1 MIHTGY
7 HGMEEGI
14 RNPQK
19 DMVLFISKKS
29 KRNTSIVELAEQAGV
44 TIKNVP
50 DKELDAL
57 CGVKNHR
64 GIALQVNQVQ
74 KRRYQSLE
82 DFIAEHN
89 SDTGIVVFLDGV
101 TDPQNFGAILRSCD
115 QFEADLVVL
124 PSKRSVKETDLVAR
138 TSAGAS
144 AYVPVVTV
152 PNLTRAIGQVKE
164 AGFWT
169 YGADMNGTVSPEM
182 DFKGKVAIVMGREG
196 QGLHRLVKEECD
208 GIVSIPTGGHIDS
221 LNVSVATGVL
231 LYEIACQQKRFY

>member
-1 MIHTGY
+1 MIYTGY
-7 HGMEEGI
+7 HGIEEGI

-19 DMVLFISKKS
+19 GMILYISKKN
-29 KRNTSIVELAEQAGV
+29 KRNSALAAEAQEQGV
-44 TIKNVP
+44 TLQNIP
-50 DKELDAL
+50 DKEMDKI

-64 GIALQVNQVQ
+64 GIALKGAAQSL
-74 KRRYQSLE
+74 RRYASLE
-82 DFIAEHN
+82 DFLENHT
-89 SDTGIVVFLDGV
+89 SESGIIVFLDGV

-124 PSKRSVKETDLVAR
+124 PAKRSVKESDLVAR

-152 PNLTRAIGQVKE
+152 PNLVRAMGQAKE

-169 YGADMNGTVSPEM
+169 YGADMGGTPAPEM
-182 DFKGKVAIVMGREG
+182 DLKGKIGLVMGREG
-196 QGLHRLVKEECD
+196 AGLHRLVKEECD

-231 LYEIACQQKRFY
+231 LYEVARQQKRFY